1 MTENPDG
8 TLSFATEEEAEYP
21 WPLCQAYANALREQ
35 VDKDGTFEKMVL
47 TERERHYKSEL
58 ELMTERLKDATVAPA
73 VAAILAREEAAMV
86 QGQERDHLRSL
97 LRSATY
103 RGTDIRHFAMVDNGV
118 ESTLHEV
125 PYLAMAWDWKTILAF
140 PWREEGHINEL
151 ELNAVA
157 VFLRRRAR
165 FKNNHSTRFLHV
177 LDSMVSRGCLAK
189 GRSSQKGS
197 VRCCGGAQPIYL
209 LWMATCSHCGR

>member
-1 MTENPDG
+1 MPRTE
-8 TLSFATEEEAEYP
+8 
-21 WPLCQAYANALREQ
+21 ALIY
-35 VDKDGTFEKMVL
+35 G
-47 TERERHYKSEL
+47 
-58 ELMTERLKDATVAPA
+58 
-73 VAAILAREEAAMV
+73 I
-86 QGQERDHLRSL
+86 
-97 LRSATY
+97 
-103 RGTDIRHFAMVDNGV
+103 FAMVDNGV

-189 GRSSQKGS
+189 GRSSSKRLNQVLREVHS
-197 VRCCGGAQPIYL
+197 PIYL
-209 LWMATCSHCGR
+209 LWMATCFHCGR